1 MGRLERFEA
10 EEQRKERVA
19 RMNRIQAERA
29 EEDRAR
35 RDESFRQARTSAV
48 KAFRW
53 ARAHPASTGVIIS
66 LVFLLFG
73 AIGLAN
79 MEATKQAEVERIQAE
94 KVEAA
99 EEAAA
104 LEFEAAEEAAALE
117 FEQAKQ
123 AEQEAKAAEHLAVY
137 GISETDF
144 NKQCQTL
151 VTQYSGSNDFG
162 VFNDP
167 GNSLFPDLGSMVT
180 QKAVYG
186 KNVFG
191 AKVEEV
197 YKCWSEPS
205 GSVEAELIGSSIK

>member
-66 LVFLLFG
+66 LIFLLFG

-79 MEATKQAEVERIQAE
+79 MEATEQAEAERIQAE

-99 EEAAA
+99 E
-104 LEFEAAEEAAALE
+104 EAAEEAAALE